1 MESPITVLKR
11 RHSLIEP
18 KINLY
23 RLVPFGI
30 RITTKIV
37 NPTSKIAPQ
46 GEVLRALSFER
57 YSDGLRLLN
66 LETGKIRVSRDYR
79 PAVNTSMPTLHQPS
93 SALPI
98 SQSFKIKLRVPT
110 SLSNVPDAIN
120 DSHEPV
126 NPTEPASVVPM
137 TGKLKNYDYV
147 PYYKEAPR
155 NISSSIS
162 QDNIVEGKRNV
173 CHSDQLL
180 LTDVVPYLHAVNDP
194 IERIE
199 WKKAMDAEFD
209 SLMSHN
215 TGELVPYPEKPT
227 KVIGGMWRLT
237 SKRNENGE
245 VYRHKARWV
254 VLGNHQEPMLH
265 YYETWASVGLNETF
279 KVMLSMV
286 VNFDYIP
293 YQFDI
298 ETAFLHGEMDALVH
312 VKQVKGY
319 EEKGKENWVW
329 HLRKSLYGTKQ
340 APRM

>member
-1 MESPITVLKR
+1 M
-11 RHSLIEP
+11 
-18 KINLY
+18 
-23 RLVPFGI
+23 
-30 RITTKIV
+30 
-37 NPTSKIAPQ
+37 
-46 GEVLRALSFER
+46 
-57 YSDGLRLLN
+57 
-66 LETGKIRVSRDYR
+66 
-79 PAVNTSMPTLHQPS
+79 HQPS

-98 SQSFKIKLRVPT
+98 SQSLKIRIQVPSSQSIIPKPT
-110 SLSNVPDAIN
+110 N
-120 DSHEPV
+120 DSHEPAD
-126 NPTEPASVVPM
+126 PPEPASVVP
-137 TGKLKNYDYV
+137 TTEKLKKYDYV

-173 CHSDQLL
+173 RHSDQPL
-180 LTDVVPYLHAVNDP
+180 LTDAVPYLQAVNDP
-194 IERIE
+194 IKKTK

-237 SKRNENGE
+237 RKQNDNGK
-245 VYRHKARWV
+245 VYQYKARWV

-265 YYETWASVGLNETF
+265 YYETWASVGRNETF
-279 KVMLSMV
+279 KVMLSLV
-286 VNFDYIP
+286 VNFNYIP
-293 YQFDI
+293 YQFDF

-329 HLRKSLYGTKQ
+329 LLRK
-340 APRM
+340 